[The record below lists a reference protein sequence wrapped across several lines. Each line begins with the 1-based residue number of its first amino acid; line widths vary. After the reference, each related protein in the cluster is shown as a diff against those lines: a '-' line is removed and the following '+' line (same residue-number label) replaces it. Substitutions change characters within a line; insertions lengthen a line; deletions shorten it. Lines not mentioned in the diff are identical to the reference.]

1 MPLNRK
7 PPMHLH
13 FEILSPDGQRSAWT
27 PSQDCTIGRAP
38 GCDLRLSGWRVAR
51 EHARLLLTPTG
62 CLIEDLGSLAGIAVN
77 GQRVVM
83 QHGPL
88 RSGDRLTIGPYVLQL
103 QGEVQTGAD
112 PTQAGTATRD
122 AAPVAS
128 AGDRSPETSR
138 TEAHA
143 LPVVD
148 QTWQRRLHGR
158 LLDTLDLRRQDLS
171 QMSDEVLRQ
180 TVTVLVQQLAQSMA
194 AELPADTPMAQLC
207 QQVIDEAVGLGP
219 LESLLKDDRIS
230 EIMVNRHD
238 EVFVER
244 EGRLQRHPVGF
255 SDPRAVMGVI
265 ERIVAPLGRRIDES
279 SPMVDA
285 RLADG
290 SRVNAVIPPL
300 ALKGPCLTIR
310 KFNRHSLTV
319 AELVQAGSFSQDMAD
334 FLDICVQHRRNLVV
348 SGGTGS
354 GKTTLL
360 NILSNCIPA
369 SERIITIEDAAE
381 LQLRHQHLIGL
392 ECRPPNA
399 EGHGEVTVRDLVRN
413 ALRMRPDRIVV
424 GECRGAE
431 ALDMLQAMNTGHEG
445 SLTTLHANSV
455 RDALSRL
462 ETMVLMAGIALP
474 LQAIREQIASAIDI
488 VVQQTRLP
496 NGQRVISQIAEVT
509 GMESGT
515 IQLQDLFRHQRLA
528 SEAPFSACG
537 LVPVFYETLQAQ
549 GVALDTTPFKRPG
562 AVPERAPEAA
572 WTAH

>member
-1 MPLNRK
+1 MR
-7 PPMHLH
+7 LH
-13 FEILSPDGQRSAWT
+13 FDILAPDGQRQTWST
-27 PSQDCTIGRAP
+27 GQDSTIGRAA

-62 CLIEDLGSLAGIAVN
+62 CLVEDLGSLSGVAVN

-88 RSGDRLTIGPYVLQL
+88 R
-103 QGEVQTGAD
+103 
-112 PTQAGTATRD
+112 
-122 AAPVAS
+122 
-128 AGDRSPETSR
+128 AGDEVAIGSYRLRLRE
-138 TEAHA
+138 EAHA
-143 LPVVD
+143 DLEPPSDDPAPAPILVTPSPAASSGLPGRPGAMPGSGPAID
-148 QTWQRRLHGR
+148 LTWQRRLHGR

-171 QMSDEVLRQ
+171 QMSDSALRQ
-180 TVTVLVQQLAQSMA
+180 TVSILVQQLAQDMA
-194 AELPADTPMAQLC
+194 AELPVDTPLDQLC

-219 LESLLKDDRIS
+219 LESLLQDGEIS

-244 EGRLQRHPVGF
+244 HGRLQRHPVGF

-285 RLADG
+285 RLPDG

-310 KFNRHSLTV
+310 KFNRHSLSV
-319 AELVQAGSFSQDMAD
+319 NELVAGGSLSQDMAR
-334 FLDICVQHRRNLVV
+334 FLEVCVQHRRNLVV

-360 NILSNCIPA
+360 NILSNFIPVN
-369 SERIITIEDAAE
+369 ERIITIEDAAE

-399 EGHGEVTVRDLVRN
+399 EGHGEITVRDLVRN

-496 NGQRVISQIAEVT
+496 DGRRVINQIAEVT

-515 IQLQDLFRHQRLA
+515 IQLQDLFRHQRLSSNA
-528 SEAPFSACG
+528 EPFTACG
-537 LVPVFYETLQAQ
+537 LVPVFYEALQAE
-549 GVALDTTPFKRPG
+549 GVTLDSSPFKPMDTARRTMQEG
-562 AVPERAPEAA
+562 A
-572 WTAH
+572 WTDQ

>member
-1 MPLNRK
+1 
-7 PPMHLH
+7 
-13 FEILSPDGQRSAWT
+13 
-27 PSQDCTIGRAP
+27 
-38 GCDLRLSGWRVAR
+38 
-51 EHARLLLTPTG
+51 
-62 CLIEDLGSLAGIAVN
+62 
-77 GQRVVM
+77 
-83 QHGPL
+83 
-88 RSGDRLTIGPYVLQL
+88 
-103 QGEVQTGAD
+103 
-112 PTQAGTATRD
+112 
-122 AAPVAS
+122 
-128 AGDRSPETSR
+128 
-138 TEAHA
+138 
-143 LPVVD
+143 
-148 QTWQRRLHGR
+148 
-158 LLDTLDLRRQDLS
+158 
-171 QMSDEVLRQ
+171 
-180 TVTVLVQQLAQSMA
+180 LAQTISP
-194 AELPADTPMAQLC
+194 ELPANTSVDQLC

-219 LESLLKDDRIS
+219 LESLLKDDLIS

-244 EGRLQRHPVGF
+244 RGCLQRHPVGF
-255 SDPRAVMGVI
+255 SDSRAVMGVI

-285 RLADG
+285 RLPDG

-310 KFNRHSLTV
+310 KFNRRSLSV
-319 AELVQAGSFSQDMAD
+319 DELVRTGSLSQDMAH
-334 FLDICVQHRRNLVV
+334 FLHICVHHRRNLLV

-360 NILSNCIPA
+360 NILSNFIPPA
-369 SERIITIEDAAE
+369 ERIITIEDAAE
-381 LQLRHQHLIGL
+381 LQLRHQHLIAL

-399 EGHGEVTVRDLVRN
+399 EGHGEICVRDLVRN

-496 NGQRVISQIAEVT
+496 DGRRVICQIAEVT
-509 GMESGT
+509 GMEGGV
-515 IQLQDLFRHQRLA
+515 IQLQDLFRHQREA
-528 SEAPFSACG
+528 SAEKFTACG
-537 LVPVFYETLQAQ
+537 LTPVFYEDLQRQ
-549 GVALDTTPFKRPG
+549 GIRLNADPFKTTG
-562 AVPERAPEAA
+562 QASLNEQEAS
-572 WTAH
+572 WM

>member
-1 MPLNRK
+1 MTLVFDVQLGYADPAL
-7 PPMHLH
+7 
-13 FEILSPDGQRSAWT
+13 EWT
-27 PSQDCTIGRAP
+27 PRADSTIGRGQA
-38 GCDLRLSGWRVAR
+38 CDLRLESWRVAKT
-51 EHARLLLTPTG
+51 HARLLRTPAG
-62 CLIEDLGSLAGIAVN
+62 WLIEDLGSIAGLSVN

-88 RSGDRLTIGPYVLQL
+88 QVGDRIAIGPYTLHVRAESPSLPDEHRPLPPPLPDVPARAQPL
-103 QGEVQTGAD
+103 PPSHTAPDTGMGVD
-112 PTQAGTATRD
+112 G
-122 AAPVAS
+122 
-128 AGDRSPETSR
+128 SR
-138 TEAHA
+138 R
-143 LPVVD
+143 
-148 QTWQRRLHGR
+148 RRLHGR
-158 LLDTLDLRRQDLS
+158 LLETLDLRRQDTTH
-171 QMSDEVLRQ
+171 MSDQALRQ
-180 TVTVLVQQLAQSMA
+180 TVTVLVHQLAQEMSS
-194 AELPADTPMAQLC
+194 EWPADTPLAPLC

-219 LESLLKDDRIS
+219 LEALLKDDHIS

-244 EGRLQRHPVGF
+244 DGCLQRHAIGF

-310 KFNRHSLTV
+310 KFNRQALSAADLVRGGSL
-319 AELVQAGSFSQDMAD
+319 SQPMAD
-334 FLDICVQHRRNLVV
+334 FLETCVQQRRNLIV
-348 SGGTGS
+348 SGGTGA

-360 NILSNCIPA
+360 NILSNFIPA

-392 ECRPPNA
+392 ECRPANA
-399 EGHGEVTVRDLVRN
+399 EGHGAVAVRDLVRN

-431 ALDMLQAMNTGHEG
+431 ALDMLQAMNTGHDG
-445 SLTTLHANSV
+445 SLTTLHANAV

-462 ETMVLMAGIALP
+462 ETMVLMAGLALP

-488 VVQQTRLP
+488 VVQQVRLP
-496 NGQRVISQIAEVT
+496 NGRRIVSQIAEVT
-509 GMESGT
+509 GIESGT
-515 IQLQDLFRHQRLA
+515 IQLQDLFRYQPRQRHA
-528 SEAPFSACG
+528 EAGSFIACG
-537 LVPVFYETLQAQ
+537 LVPVFYEALQQQ
-549 GVALDTTPFKRPG
+549 GVPLDTAAF
-562 AVPERAPEAA
+562 EADQTQEA
-572 WTAH
+572 TWMPR